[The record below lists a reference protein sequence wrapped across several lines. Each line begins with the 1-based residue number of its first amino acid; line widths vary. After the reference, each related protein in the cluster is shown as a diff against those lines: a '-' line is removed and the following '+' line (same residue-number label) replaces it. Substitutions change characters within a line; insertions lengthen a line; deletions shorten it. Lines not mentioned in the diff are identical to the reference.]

1 MDPFTIG
8 ATLFNIGSNIFG
20 QQQQNNAVKDA
31 QKAQKKQN
39 QAVWDYWW
47 DEDDGEAYRRRD
59 FQVEGIDRDLRNFL
73 GEAETQIGNIRTQ
86 REYQDYIQEYG
97 HQRNMMGYN
106 KQVDQVNQQLGFN
119 NEALERAFGRQ
130 DNYLREQ
137 QLGLEFQGR
146 SVMLDYLKQ
155 KDALDLRQTA
165 NDQDRFYAYKNNRLN
180 QKRADLTIRSQ
191 RAEAAFRQQDS
202 IVEGLE
208 QEGAARNQAGSGRSA
223 GKTIQAVM
231 AKNGAQRA
239 QIASALSYSGE
250 QYLLST
256 RQNIMELQKLNDDYI
271 LENAKIGQA
280 LGYLENEKDLSID
293 QINASYASLEIADNI
308 AREDLLFNKRQ
319 ADANVVASLPLIPEL
334 GPLASDAP
342 LPEIY
347 IPEMSY
353 PMEINPPPLTDV
365 IGIQPPSPFMAGL
378 NSVAPLIGNIASTLG
393 KNSVPT
399 YPWNNQTYSGTSNFG
414 FGNNSSM
421 SSNYNFSN
429 DFGMGI
435 NF

>member
-1 MDPFTIG
+1 MDPL
-8 ATLFNIGSNIFG
+8 TLLPTLITGGLSIFG
-20 QQQQNNAVKDA
+20 QQQQNNAAKDA
-31 QKAQKKQN
+31 QKAQQKQN
-39 QAVWDYWW
+39 REQYDYWY

-106 KQVDQVNQQLGFN
+106 KQVDQVNQQIGFN

-155 KDALDLRQTA
+155 KDALDLRQTG
-165 NDQDRFYAYKNNRLN
+165 NDQNRFYAYKNNRLN
-180 QKRADLTIRSQ
+180 QKKADLTIRSQ

-208 QEGAARNQAGSGRSA
+208 QEGAARNSAGSGRSA

-365 IGIQPPSPFMAGL
+365 IGIQQPSPFMAGL

-393 KNSVPT
+393 QNSVPT
-399 YPWNNQTYSGTSNFG
+399 YPWNNQSYSGTSNFG

-421 SSNYNFSN
+421 SSNYNYSN
-429 DFGMGI
+429 NFGMGI